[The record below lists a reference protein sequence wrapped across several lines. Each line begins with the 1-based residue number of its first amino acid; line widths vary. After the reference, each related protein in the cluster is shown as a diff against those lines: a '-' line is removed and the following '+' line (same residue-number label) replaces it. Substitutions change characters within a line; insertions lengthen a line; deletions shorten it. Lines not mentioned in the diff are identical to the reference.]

1 VAERHAGYTAT
12 GGATCQTRA
21 LTRFHNNGKYMPAPS
36 TCNPMPRLLAPVLI
50 TLLLSACASQKN
62 ANDATTTG
70 IANSLISGELEHG
83 HYRAADD
90 SFAVDTPFRPGSEA
104 YASMHIA
111 ESFDISESQVLFT
124 SSAAP
129 VEVYRVHLFKGNL
142 PAEGELY
149 RQATAQYFQL
159 FEERYG
165 TTLEPITLQDHQIS
179 GVSATSATFGQY
191 IPARSA
197 LGMSADAVDIWHS
210 YYYLERGDNAAFIWI
225 NRPQP
230 DQPGATAGAE
240 ERIDVFINS
249 FELTSKPLR

>member
-1 VAERHAGYTAT
+1 MSAS
-12 GGATCQTRA
+12 
-21 LTRFHNNGKYMPAPS
+21 S
-36 TCNPMPRLLAPVLI
+36 TCNLLPRLLTPALI
-50 TLLLSACASQKN
+50 ALLLSACAGQQSTEQESP
-62 ANDATTTG
+62 TG
-70 IANSLISGELEHG
+70 IANSLLSGELENG
-83 HYRAADD
+83 HYRAADK
-90 SFAVDTPFRPGSEA
+90 SFQVETPFRPGSEA
-104 YASMHIA
+104 YANMHIA
-111 ESFDISESQVLFT
+111 ESFDINESQVLFT

-165 TTLEPITLQDHQIS
+165 TSLEPITLQDHQIS

-191 IPARSA
+191 IPERSA

-230 DQPGATAGAE
+230 NQPGATPGAE
-240 ERIDVFINS
+240 ERIEDFINS
-249 FELTSKPLR
+249 FELASKPLR